1 MKQLLNFAAAAWL
14 AMTFIPA
21 EIASAQEAAVP
32 IYNPLQTVQSQDVV
46 KPFSYFL
53 RQSDELGF
61 KDAPKG
67 VQLTIDGGYNTQFGV
82 FSLYAGTPLQPLN
95 SRLRTLAQGRLPII
109 SYAML
114 RDEIEYRVQAFA
126 SPVQL
131 DPLNNLIVFIRVTA
145 HNGGKEVRRAA
156 IGGRF
161 FDREGEFVQ
170 NLFDRRQPWWWVDK
184 FMSRTNW
191 TPCKAW
197 EKLDVQTAGQV
208 SRTNHLVFN
217 YVPESTNWT
226 VIKTEE
232 NIEPMEFTLN
242 LKPGQTE
249 SVVFKVPFAP
259 VEKSRTAKVQD
270 VIAADYDDYLA
281 KTTRYWQQTLG
292 QATEISVPEEKVVA
306 MQQASLMY
314 DLVAR
319 NLDEDQKTFVQTV
332 NDVHY
337 NNFFSRDAAFII
349 HTYDLFGL
357 PEIAAQCIEYVLLK
371 DKDGKLEGFRLTH
384 PDAWGQAIWTVAAHY
399 RMTGDKKFIERIY
412 PLIPPHIEK
421 LKAETAKDPLGL
433 WPVAGPYDNELIDGH
448 YTGHNFWVLLGLE
461 DAVHLAK
468 ELGKTDDA
476 KKFQARHDEYLAKFK
491 KQLGVI
497 TQSTGGYIPPGLDQ
511 PLDGNDWENATG
523 GVYPFRVLPTT
534 NPLVAGTV
542 HTIRHNLYQEGITTY
557 GKNAFY
563 LKTQM
568 ATNGADW
575 SKPRKAVVHHY
586 EVFNVLQTELA
597 LGMDRQ
603 AIADFYAFLVHSGST
618 HTGFEYDTWAWRDR
632 FTHDNY
638 APHGWCAARYNE
650 CLRNMLVREDTEKPV
665 LHLASAL
672 APLWLAAGKEIS
684 IKNAP
689 TDFGPLSYQIKSRAN
704 GAEVTIESHWRQAPA
719 EIVFHVPWF
728 LKVTAAKA
736 DGKTVAVQNRQIQLP
751 AATRQLSLA
760 WQWTEHP
767 DVSYETGVKLY
778 LDKYWKLQKGAAI
791 PGFDSRWLFPA
802 RDSE

>member
-1 MKQLLNFAAAAWL
+1 MNKLPNFAVAALL
-14 AMTFIPA
+14 AVTLIPA
-21 EIASAQEAAVP
+21 RSVQAEEAPFVF
-32 IYNPLQTVQSQDVV
+32 NPLRTEQQQDVV

-61 KDAPKG
+61 KDSPKG
-67 VQLTIDGGYNTQFGV
+67 VQVTIDGEYNNQFGKFMLSV
-82 FSLYAGTPLQPLN
+82 GTPLKPLN
-95 SRLRTLAQGRLPII
+95 SRLRTLTHGCLPVVN
-109 SYAML
+109 YAEL
-114 RDEIEYRVQAFA
+114 QDDIEYRVQAFA
-126 SPVQL
+126 TPVNL

-145 HNGGKEVRRAA
+145 HNSGKETRRAA

-161 FDREGEFVQ
+161 YDREGEFLQ
-170 NLFDRRQPWWWVDK
+170 DLFDRRQPWWWVDK

-191 TPCKAW
+191 TPCKSW
-197 EKLDVQTAGQV
+197 EKLDVQTKGQL
-208 SRTNHLVFN
+208 SRCGHLAFC
-217 YVPESTNWT
+217 YVPESTQWT

-232 NIEPMEFTLN
+232 NIEPMEFTMN
-242 LKPGQTE
+242 LQPGQTE
-249 SVVFKVPFAP
+249 SVVFKIPFAP
-259 VEKSRTAKVQD
+259 VEKSRTEKVRD
-270 VIAADYDDYLA
+270 VTKADYDDYLA
-281 KTTRYWQQTLG
+281 KTVRFWNQTLD
-292 QATEISVPEEKVVA
+292 QAAQFSVPEEKVVN
-306 MQQASLMY
+306 MQKASLMY

-349 HTYDLFGL
+349 HTYDMFGL
-357 PEIAAQCIEYVLLK
+357 PEIAEQCIEYVLLK
-371 DKDGKLEGFRLTH
+371 DKDGKLDGFRLTH
-384 PDAWGQAIWTVAAHY
+384 PDAWGQAIWTIAAHY

-433 WPVAGPYDNELIDGH
+433 WPVAGPYDNELINGH

-461 DAVHLAK
+461 DAVQLAK
-468 ELGKTDDA
+468 ALGKMDDA
-476 KKFQARHDEYLAKFK
+476 AKYQTLHDEYLAKFK
-491 KQLGVI
+491 KQLAIV
-497 TQSTGGYIPPGLDQ
+497 TQSTGGYIPPGLDN

-523 GVYPFRVLPTT
+523 GVYPFRVLSPE

-542 HTIRHNLYQEGITTY
+542 NTIRNFLYQEGITTY

-575 SKPRKAVVHHY
+575 SKPRKAVIHHY
-586 EVFNVLQTELA
+586 EIFNVLQTELA

-603 AIADFYAFLVHSGST
+603 SVADFYSFLLHSGST
-618 HTGFEYDTWAWRDR
+618 QTGFEYDTWAWRDR
-632 FTHDNY
+632 FTHNNF

-650 CLRNMLVREDTEKPV
+650 CLRNMLLREDTEKPV

-672 APLWLAAGKEIS
+672 APLWLEKGKEIS
-684 IKNAP
+684 VKNAP
-689 TDFGPLSYQIKSRAN
+689 TDFGPISYQIKSRAS
-704 GAEVTIESHWRQAPA
+704 GAEVTIQSQWRQSPD
-719 EIVFHVPWF
+719 EIIFHVPWF
-728 LKVTAAKA
+728 LNITTAKA
-736 DGKTVAVQNRQIQLP
+736 DGKIVVVKARQIHLP
-751 AATRQLSLA
+751 ATTRQLSLD
-760 WQWTEHP
+760 WKWSEHP
-767 DVSYETGVKLY
+767 TVTYETGVKLY
-778 LDKYWKLQKGAAI
+778 LDKYWKLQKGATI